1 MRLVGKKV
9 ERMNKYGND
18 LCIHLKDKGAIKLSP
33 ALMSKVG
40 VRKGQ
45 NKIGFAYSEN
55 ENEHNYIYLAPD
67 DSGLAVNNQGMAK
80 NIPHNRDL
88 RTALSYPATDTVKIF
103 VDSDPVTFI
112 EYPDHVFFQLLV
124 NGEAADVVES
134 TEVEIEVEPE
144 IAEAEEPKHSIP
156 ETEGGHQM
164 MQEEEVVDSID
175 IF

>member
-9 ERMNKYGND
+9 ERMNKYGDD
-18 LCIHLKDKGAIKLSP
+18 LCVHLKDKGVIKLSP

-45 NKIGFAYSEN
+45 NKIGFAYAEN

-67 DSGLAVNNQGMAK
+67 NNGLAVNNQGMAK

-88 RTALSYPATDTVKIF
+88 RTALNYPTADTVKLF

-112 EYPDHVFFQLLV
+112 DYPDHVFFQLLV
-124 NGEAADVVES
+124 SGEAATVVEI
-134 TEVEIEVEPE
+134 TEVESDSWDTVE
-144 IAEAEEPKHSIP
+144 EAEEEHSIP

-164 MQEEEVVDSID
+164 AHEEVVDSID